1 MASPGVGRLDRP
13 RRAFPKDQKRMKIGQ
28 LLNRGA
34 VLHCG
39 LDPNLDVSSLTYDS
53 RRVQRGSLFFALRG
67 VSADGND
74 FFPEALRQGALGVVS
89 DQAPPSDLA
98 HLWIHVENARR
109 SLALAARNFYGNP
122 QGRLQLIG
130 VTGTNGKT
138 TTCYLVESILQAAGR
153 STGLLGTVEYRL
165 GNLRMESTHTTP
177 ESLELNVFLADLV
190 GQGGEAAVVE
200 VSSHALAQ
208 DRVYGCRF
216 AAAVFTNL
224 SQDHLDYHRSMESY
238 FAAKR
243 KLFEDNGAG
252 APGLGV
258 LNLDDS
264 HGRELASAFKAPKI
278 TYGMDRLADVRP
290 ASWGSTLD
298 GLDATLGTPSGAIAL
313 RSSLAGEHNL
323 FNVMAAVA
331 TAIGLGVEVDA
342 IVEGVTRVSSV
353 PGRFER
359 IEAGQPFGVVV
370 DYAHTDDAL
379 QKLILSARK
388 LNPQRIIT
396 LFGCGGGRDRGKRPS
411 MGETAGRWSDVAI
424 LTSDNPRTEDPLRI
438 MNDVLVGLQKSG
450 GEYRM
455 EQDRRKA
462 IHLAL
467 EEAQP
472 GDLVLITGKGHETRQ
487 ILNERVIEFDDR
499 EVCRSILADLEY
511 GNPVR
516 PEARLS
522 D

>member
-1 MASPGVGRLDRP
+1 MDVAS
-13 RRAFPKDQKRMKIGQ
+13 
-28 LLNRGA
+28 
-34 VLHCG
+34 
-39 LDPNLDVSSLTYDS
+39 
-53 RRVQRGSLFFALRG
+53 
-67 VSADGND
+67 
-74 FFPEALRQGALGVVS
+74 RQ
-89 DQAPPSDLA
+89 P
-98 HLWIHVENARR
+98 
-109 SLALAARNFYGNP
+109 
-122 QGRLQLIG
+122 
-130 VTGTNGKT
+130 
-138 TTCYLVESILQAAGR
+138 
-153 STGLLGTVEYRL
+153 
-165 GNLRMESTHTTP
+165 
-177 ESLELNVFLADLV
+177 
-190 GQGGEAAVVE
+190 
-200 VSSHALAQ
+200 
-208 DRVYGCRF
+208 
-216 AAAVFTNL
+216 VFTNL
-224 SQDHLDYHRSMESY
+224 SQDHLDYHGSMESY

-342 IVEGVTRVSSV
+342 IVEGVTRVS
-353 PGRFER
+353 
-359 IEAGQPFGVVV
+359 FGSGSFRT
-370 DYAHTDDAL
+370 DRGGSAHSGWWWTTAHTDDAL

-411 MGETAGRWSDVAI
+411 MGETAGRWSDLAI

-499 EVCRSILADLEY
+499 EVCRSILADLGY
-511 GNPVR
+511 GNPGSTGGAAQR
-516 PEARLS
+516 LKARG
-522 D
+522 